1 MTGPVYAKP
10 DNTSYFQDKIV
21 STDEIENNIEDSVI
35 SDGDRYMEEM
45 KDVIHKKNT
54 KKGYGYVEVE
64 VNSNGEDNLKDTT
77 TTSYGTHL

>member
-1 MTGPVYAKP
+1 
-10 DNTSYFQDKIV
+10 
-21 STDEIENNIEDSVI
+21 
-35 SDGDRYMEEM
+35 MEEM

-64 VNSNGEDNLKDTT
+64 VNSNGEDHLKDTT